1 MQTRILKSGWIKITP
16 IRKDMDKLTLDK
28 IKVNDCRS
36 YPDSTFIERVLFYF
50 HACDNIGAISVSDNR
65 FLVVMDIETGYL
77 PQESVSAA
85 LRQQLSR
92 FPIIR
97 IEEVVQAFRYR
108 RFYLN
113 I

>member
-1 MQTRILKSGWIKITP
+1 MRTKILKSGWIKATP
-16 IRKDMDKLTLDK
+16 HRKDMDKLKLDK

-50 HACDNIGAISVSDNR
+50 HACDNIGAIPVSDNR
-65 FLVVMDIETGYL
+65 FLVVMDVETGYI
-77 PQESVSAA
+77 PEESVNAA

-92 FPIIR
+92 LPILH